1 LQGLGF
7 FIWEKDMKSPFVV
20 SLCVLLFYCSERD
33 LPTQQSD
40 TSPPKLTI
48 QSLPSYINP
57 GETFFVAVQ
66 VNDPQGPR
74 DVESVTLNISKE
86 YEPSQS
92 QQYSLHDDGQVN
104 YPDDGDIVAF
114 DGYFTQKILWQTD
127 SGDKQNFV
135 FTFEAIDRAGHEA
148 EPADTVVISMKNEPP
163 AIVEIV
169 LPDTLDSGFTTTKSI
184 AVNVRDDDGRDDIKS
199 VSFKGTR
206 NDTVHFQ
213 YEIFPAPVQPVEQ
226 PNIGVYSLPV
236 DSAFAAGKMGT
247 YDVTF
252 EARDNS
258 DIASE
263 RITRLLFIENEGPLL
278 SNIQSVTKVRKPA
291 RGQVRFLIT
300 VSVDDP
306 QSIADIKEVRLY
318 WKKPDGTVPNQG
330 PYFTMY
336 DNGLPVNED
345 LTGWDQGY
353 RGDETAGDG
362 IYSITGIFDTE
373 QPLGDYSLTFF
384 AYDFVGNVSE
394 SLSFVITLY

>member
-1 LQGLGF
+1 
-7 FIWEKDMKSPFVV
+7 MKSPFVL
-20 SLCVLLFYCSERD
+20 SLLTLLIYCADRD
-33 LPTQQSD
+33 LPTQQTD
-40 TSPPKLTI
+40 TSPPRLTI
-48 QSLPSYINP
+48 QSIPPYINP
-57 GETFFVAVQ
+57 GKTFLVAVQ
-66 VNDPQGPR
+66 VSDPQGPR
-74 DVESVTLNISKE
+74 DVESVTLSISRQNE
-86 YEPSQS
+86 SSQS

-104 YPDDGDIVAF
+104 HPDDGDIVAF

-127 SGDKQNFV
+127 SNNKQNFV
-135 FTFEAIDRAGHEA
+135 FTFEAVDRAGHEA
-148 EPADTVVISMKNEPP
+148 EPADTIVISMKNEPP

-169 LPDTLDSGFTTTKSI
+169 LPDTLDSGFTTTKNFV
-184 AVNVRDDDGRDDIKS
+184 VNVMDNDGRDDIKS

-213 YEIFPAPVQPVEQ
+213 YEIFPAPDQPAEQ
-226 PNIGVYSLPV
+226 PNIGVYSFPV
-236 DSAFAAGKMGT
+236 DSTFAAGKKGT
-247 YDVTF
+247 YDVIF

-258 DIASE
+258 DIPSE
-263 RITRLLFIENEGPLL
+263 RITRLLDIENERPFL
-278 SNIQSVTKVRKPA
+278 SNIQSVTKVRRPT

-330 PYFTMY
+330 PYFSMY
-336 DNGLPVNED
+336 DNGLPVSED

-353 RGDETAGDG
+353 RGDETADDG

-373 QPLGDYSLTFF
+373 QPLGDYSLTFI

-394 SLSFVITLY
+394 SLSFAITLY